1 MRQHPHCKILVAA
14 IAFCCASLAAH
25 AAESAAKSAA
35 PGTPAKRPTVT
46 DVIKASKPADWR
58 DLDPQ
63 NTLYVELPAG
73 RIVIE
78 LAPMYAPN
86 TVANIKALVHEHY
99 FDGLS
104 VMRAQDNYVAQWGDP
119 TEKKEFKAQKK
130 VKAEFDVA
138 IAKDMPFTALP
149 DTDTYAPQTGYSN
162 SMPAARD
169 PKAGRTWLTHCYG
182 MVGVGRDNDPDS
194 GAGTDLYVV
203 IGHAPRALDRNVT
216 LVGRVLHGIEL
227 LSTLPRG
234 TGQLGFYE
242 KPEQMVPLK
251 SIRLAADVPEAE
263 RSHLEILRTDT
274 PTFDAVINAARFRG
288 GDWYKNSPDHVEVC
302 NLMVPVR
309 NKDEAPAP
317 ATK

>member
-1 MRQHPHCKILVAA
+1 MKQRPDCKTLAAA
-14 IAFCCASLAAH
+14 IAMACASLAVH
-25 AAESAAKSAA
+25 AADS
-35 PGTPAKRPTVT
+35 PALPKRPTVT

-58 DLDPQ
+58 ELDPQ
-63 NTLYVELPAG
+63 NTIYVELPAG

-78 LAPMYAPN
+78 LAPKYAPN
-86 TVANIKALVHEHY
+86 TVANIKALIHENY

-138 IAKDMPFTALP
+138 IAKDMPFTQLP
-149 DTDTYAPQTGYSN
+149 DADTYAPQTGYSN
-162 SMPAARD
+162 SLPAARD

-216 LVGRVLHGIEL
+216 LVGRVLQGIEL

-251 SIRLAADVPEAE
+251 TIRLAADVPEAE

-274 PTFDAVINAARFRG
+274 PTFEAVINAARFRG

-302 NLMVPVR
+302 SVMVPVR
-309 NKDEAPAP
+309 KKEEVPA
-317 ATK
+317 AK

>member
-1 MRQHPHCKILVAA
+1 MRLHPDCKTLAAA
-14 IAFCCASLAAH
+14 IALACASLAAY
-25 AAESAAKSAA
+25 AADSSK
-35 PGTPAKRPTVT
+35 PLPKRPTVS

-58 DLDPQ
+58 ELDPQ
-63 NTLYVELPAG
+63 NTIYVELPAG

-86 TVANIKALVHEHY
+86 TVANIKALVREHY
-99 FDGLS
+99 FDGLA

-119 TEKKEFKAQKK
+119 TEKKQFKAEKK

-138 IAKDMPFTALP
+138 IAKDMPFTELP
-149 DTDTYAPQTGYSN
+149 DADTYAPLTGYSN
-162 SMPAARD
+162 GLPAARD
-169 PKAGRTWLTHCYG
+169 PQAGRTWLTHCYG

-216 LVGRVLHGIEL
+216 LVGRVMQGIEL

-242 KPEQMVPLK
+242 KREQMVPIK
-251 SIRLAADVPEAE
+251 TIRLAADVPETE

-274 PTFDAVINAARFRG
+274 PTFEAVINAARFRG
-288 GDWYKNSPDHVEVC
+288 GDWFKNSPDHVEVC
-302 NLMVPVR
+302 NVMVPVR
-309 NKDEAPAP
+309 KKDEAKKEE
-317 ATK
+317 ATPK

>member
-1 MRQHPHCKILVAA
+1 MRLRPDCKTLAA
-14 IAFCCASLAAH
+14 AFALACASMTASLAAH
-25 AAESAAKSAA
+25 AADSSK
-35 PGTPAKRPTVT
+35 PLPKRPTVS

-58 DLDPQ
+58 ELDPQ
-63 NTLYVELPAG
+63 NTIYVELPAG
-73 RIVIE
+73 RIIIE

-86 TVANIKALVHEHY
+86 TVANIKALVQENY
-99 FDGLS
+99 FDGLA

-119 TEKKEFKAQKK
+119 TEKKPFKAEKK

-138 IAKDMPFTALP
+138 IAKDMPFTKLP
-149 DTDTYAPQTGYSN
+149 DTDTYAPLTGFSN
-162 SMPAARD
+162 SLPAARD
-169 PKAGRTWLTHCYG
+169 PQAGRTWLTHCYG

-216 LVGRVLHGIEL
+216 LVGRVMQGIEL

-242 KPEQMVPLK
+242 KPEQMVPIK
-251 SIRLAADVPEAE
+251 TIRLAADVPEAE

-274 PTFDAVINAARFRG
+274 PTFDALINAARFRG
-288 GDWYKNSPDHVEVC
+288 GDWFKNSPDHVEVC
-302 NLMVPVR
+302 NVMVPVR
-309 NKDEAPAP
+309 KKDEAKKEEAP
-317 ATK
+317 AK